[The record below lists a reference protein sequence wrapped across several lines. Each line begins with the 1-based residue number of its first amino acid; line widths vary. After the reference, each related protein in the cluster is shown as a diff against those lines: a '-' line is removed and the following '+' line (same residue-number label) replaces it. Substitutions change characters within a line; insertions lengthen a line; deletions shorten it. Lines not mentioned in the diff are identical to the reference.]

1 MTDRKYLTFQLKHL
15 TNEHYKISI
24 HEIMKKKDYINNRNE
39 LQDIHDKYIVVRSN
53 INELESIVDQL
64 NLEHALYGGDNLD
77 GTDDEDDGDDDSNE
91 VTLKAGSVHHED
103 HSAYNEHT
111 YNLLKDKIR
120 RKDVIKKD
128 IVVIENEIIQLRKKI
143 VMYSNDLK
151 LSYDGSGGSSSTHGG
166 GNNRNDDSSVVFH
179 TSIDDGNDDNNATT
193 ATISP
198 AAITDISISSKRM
211 TEYSMEIRGL
221 LLQAL
226 EDVSDYESSVMRLRA
241 EYDVLDYEM
250 NTIIDTSHSNDSIT
264 TTTLNRRSVDGIV
277 AGSSSGS
284 SSSSSQ
290 RTDVKRLSEGSSSN
304 IITTTYNN
312 NIRDNSNHH
321 RHHSRDSI
329 AIPDDVDNDDDGDN
343 TIVIGSSPSNSN
355 RDDSIITD
363 ILTTGTALSS
373 DLCHDL
379 RCGIDTLI
387 ALHNKSL
394 VKYTIPT
401 TTNTTLSPNDVIA
414 AVGSSSSSSSSSSS
428 TKNEI
433 MSIQEVMNG
442 EFDIHISTQLDCM
455 LHFKWHFYTFAC
467 VVSSISNHHHHY
479 CHHHLIRHHHHR
491 HHYHH
496 RHHHHHHHHYHHH
509 HYHYR
514 HHHHHYHHC
523 HHHYY
528 HRHHHHHHH
537 DHHRHHHHHRPSEG
551 DSYER

>member
-53 INELESIVDQL
+53 INELESIVDQI

-91 VTLKAGSVHHED
+91 VTLKAGRVHHEG

-151 LSYDGSGGSSSTHGG
+151 LSYDESGSSSSTHRG
-166 GNNRNDDSSVVFH
+166 GNNKDDDSSVVFH

-193 ATISP
+193 ATITP

-211 TEYSMEIRGL
+211 TEYSMGIRGL

-226 EDVSDYESSVMRLRA
+226 EDVSDYESSVMRLRE

-264 TTTLNRRSVDGIV
+264 TTTLNRRSVDGII

-284 SSSSSQ
+284 SSISQ

-304 IITTTYNN
+304 IITTTYIN

-321 RHHSRDSI
+321 RHDSRDDI
-329 AIPDDVDNDDDGDN
+329 AIPDDVDDDGDN
-343 TIVIGSSPSNSN
+343 TIVSGSSPSNSN

-387 ALHNKSL
+387 ALNNKSL
-394 VKYTIPT
+394 AKYTIPT
-401 TTNTTLSPNDVIA
+401 TTTTTTLSPNDVIT
-414 AVGSSSSSSSSSSS
+414 AVDGIIGSSGGSSSSSSSS

-442 EFDIHISTQLDCM
+442 EFNVHISPSNLTVCFILNGTFIL
-455 LHFKWHFYTFAC
+455 LH
-467 VVSSISNHHHHY
+467 V
-479 CHHHLIRHHHHR
+479 
-491 HHYHH
+491 
-496 RHHHHHHHHYHHH
+496 
-509 HYHYR
+509 
-514 HHHHHYHHC
+514 
-523 HHHYY
+523 
-528 HRHHHHHHH
+528 
-537 DHHRHHHHHRPSEG
+537 
-551 DSYER
+551 

>member
-151 LSYDGSGGSSSTHGG
+151 LSYDGSGSSSSTHGG
-166 GNNRNDDSSVVFH
+166 GNNKDDDSSVVFH
-179 TSIDDGNDDNNATT
+179 TSTDDGNDDNNATT
-193 ATISP
+193 ATTTP

-226 EDVSDYESSVMRLRA
+226 EDVSDYESSVMRLRE

-277 AGSSSGS
+277 AGSSS
-284 SSSSSQ
+284 SSQ

-321 RHHSRDSI
+321 QHHSRDGT

-387 ALHNKSL
+387 ALNNKSL
-394 VKYTIPT
+394 AKYTIPT
-401 TTNTTLSPNDVIA
+401 TTTTTLSPNDVIA
-414 AVGSSSSSSSSSSS
+414 SVGGIIGSSSSSS

-442 EFDIHISTQLDCM
+442 EFDIHISTLLDCM

-467 VVSSISNHHHHY
+467 VVSSISIHHHHY
-479 CHHHLIRHHHHR
+479 CHHHLIHHHHHR

-496 RHHHHHHHHYHHH
+496 RHHHHHHYHHRH
-509 HYHYR
+509 
-514 HHHHHYHHC
+514 HHHHHYHH
-523 HHHYY
+523 H
-528 HRHHHHHHH
+528 
-537 DHHRHHHHHRPSEG
+537 HHHHHRPSEG